1 MMFRNCVQYEVHSN
15 LQLDK
20 KYYQDCLSSQRHVG
34 KKYAS
39 SQQTFKQVRGNA
51 KPPLTEIKEVI
62 QDFVKVIPLDEP
74 QNFEIYGE
82 VTHR

>member
-1 MMFRNCVQYEVHSN
+1 M
-15 LQLDK
+15 D
-20 KYYQDCLSSQRHVG
+20 

-39 SQQTFKQVRGNA
+39 SKQSFKQVRGNA

-74 QNFEIYGE
+74 HNFEILVNIPIDYLPISSDAWWFLC
-82 VTHR
+82 